1 MNSESPNPSLVTSL
15 LGSDVRLRLIS
26 MLLLGPIILAIVWFG
41 GLPYIVSVGICVTL
55 MIHEWLT
62 ITLPI
67 QNIKRNLAV
76 LIFVFLGSVLTGF
89 QEYLYA
95 FICYTFSILYVL
107 FLPQFNKQKVW
118 VVGGIF
124 YVVFSATAL
133 LFLRNGEYGL
143 QLIFGLLALVWTFDS
158 GSYLCGRLIGGPKLW
173 EAISP
178 KKTWSGLIGGL
189 VIGITVVSSIAY
201 IAGYE
206 RIWMIIFLAFIIS
219 IVAQFG
225 DLAESSFKR
234 KFNTKDSG
242 SIIPGHGGI
251 LDRVDGLVVAAMFV
265 FIVGLLF
272 SSSADPTLILDSLQN
287 SK

>member
-1 MNSESPNPSLVTSL
+1 MNSESPDSSLLTSL
-15 LGSDVRLRLIS
+15 LGSDLRIRLIS

-41 GLPYIVSVGICVTL
+41 GLPYVVAVGICVTL

-67 QNIKRNLAV
+67 QNMTRNLAV
-76 LIFVFLGSVLTGF
+76 LVFVFLGSVLTGF
-89 QEYLYA
+89 QEYFYALVCYA
-95 FICYTFSILYVL
+95 FSVIYVMFS
-107 FLPQFNKQKVW
+107 PKFNKQKVW
-118 VVGGIF
+118 VVSGIF
-124 YVVFSATAL
+124 YVAFSATAL
-133 LFLRNGEYGL
+133 LFLRGGEYGL
-143 QLIFGLLALVWTFDS
+143 QLIFGLVALVWAFDS
-158 GSYLCGRLIGGPKLW
+158 GSYLCGRLLGGPKLW

-189 VIGITVVSSIAY
+189 VIGITVVSLMAY

-206 RIWMIIFLAFIIS
+206 RIGMIIFLAFIIS

-265 FIVGLLF
+265 FIVGLLY
-272 SSSADPTLILDSLQN
+272 SGADPTLILDSLQS